1 MDVYKSSET
10 FNFNGNTYN
19 KVNITS
25 SWNNIAVR
33 KFDTNYY
40 NEYQIPE
47 GAYDYNG
54 LVTEIINVINQFLSD
69 NNITGSVT
77 THYLKYNST
86 DLGTLING
94 LGFPT
99 SYIELVAMENGLQQ
113 ILPFTAPMMYCH
125 NKDYQN
131 TIYPSKQNTF
141 TIIFQLDEIFDL
153 IWLNDNFAEK
163 TESYNISYPNCYYGT
178 SCNYQ
183 GTWANTDNYGLIVPD
198 NDITNERRFHSVYLP
213 NGLFN
218 IYELLIV
225 LVTSLTNS
233 DIVNLFEEPS
243 YINYRFMITL
253 ENDVMNIYKNGNDNK
268 WSIIYANGLFSDHI
282 SNYQIKYY
290 DPVNWTDNGTIKINI
305 RPDQAIT
312 LQGNNF
318 NYSPTSQMMYTNQ
331 NGVINNTSIIND
343 GLSLY
348 YNTENSIVKVSSQQ
362 NISNFY
368 AHFASIDISATFNNP
383 DIIKDY
389 NVYFR
394 IFIDSNKVFEYTD
407 TFKNIQSKNVTLSVP
422 KTYFGKGNHNIL
434 ILTNAN
440 QYNYIVNEW
449 SIY

>member
-10 FNFNGNTYN
+10 FDFNGKTYN
-19 KVNITS
+19 KVNVTS

-33 KFDTNYY
+33 KFGTNYY

-77 THYLKYNST
+77 PQYFKYESNDS
-86 DLGTLING
+86 GTLINT
-94 LGFPT
+94 LVFPT

-113 ILPFTAPMMYCH
+113 ILPFTASMMYCH
-125 NKDYQN
+125 NKDYEN
-131 TIYPSKQNTF
+131 TIYPNKQNTY
-141 TIIFQLDEIFDL
+141 TIIFQFDEIFDL

-178 SCNYQ
+178 SCNYL
-183 GTWANTDNYGLIVPD
+183 GTWANTDNYGSIVPD
-198 NDITNERRFHSVYLP
+198 NDTTIDKRFHSVYLP

-218 IYELLIV
+218 TYGLLIV
-225 LVTSLTNS
+225 LLTSLQNS
-233 DIVNLFEEPS
+233 DIINLTEIT
-243 YINYRFMITL
+243 YRNYRFMITL
-253 ENDVMNIYKNGNDNK
+253 ENDVMNIYRNRIDNK

-282 SNYQIKYY
+282 SNYQIKYF
-290 DPVNWTDNGTIKINI
+290 DPVNWTDDGTIRINI
-305 RPDQAIT
+305 RPNQAIT

-318 NYSPTSQMMYTNQ
+318 NYNPTSQMMYTNQ
-331 NGVINNTSIIND
+331 NGVINNTSVIND
-343 GLSLY
+343 GLSMY

-368 AHFASIDISATFNNP
+368 AHFASIDITATFNNP
-383 DIIKDY
+383 DITKDY

-394 IFIDSNKVFEYTD
+394 IFIDSNKVLEYTD